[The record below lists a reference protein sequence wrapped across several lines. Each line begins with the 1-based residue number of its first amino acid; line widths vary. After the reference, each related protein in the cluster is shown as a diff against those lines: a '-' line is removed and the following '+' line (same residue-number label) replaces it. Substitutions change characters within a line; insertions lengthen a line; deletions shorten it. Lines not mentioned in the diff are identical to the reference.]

1 MADKASKL
9 TVSELDFDTIKTNLK
24 NFLGDQNELT
34 DYNFDGSTM
43 SILLDLMAYNTHYN
57 AFYLNMA
64 VNETFLDTAS
74 VRNSVISRAKHLGY
88 TPTSVLGG
96 KAYVDLT
103 IYPTDAPSTITIA
116 KNTQF
121 TSTVNG
127 ISYVFSTT
135 GSTSVSAD
143 ANGTYA
149 TANVELSQGIPLT
162 HRYTA
167 NTNDPDQGYFLPN
180 ANTDTSTLVVQVQ
193 TSATVTNTYTYSV
206 ANDTTTVNST
216 ANVYFLEEA
225 ENGKY
230 EVLFGDDVTGRKL
243 TNGNIVILTALVAD
257 AADPNGAKVFT
268 VTSGVGGYSN
278 VTVSTLSTASG
289 GAARDSLTDIKFNAP
304 RSYQAQ
310 NRAVT
315 TNDYIRILQR
325 DYTAADSVIAWGGE
339 ENDPPVYGKI
349 YIAVK
354 PTSGLALST
363 ATKNY
368 IKNTILNNRNV
379 VSITPE
385 IQDPDYLYITTTSTV
400 KYDSTKT
407 SNTAAT
413 IKSLITNT
421 IYQYGV
427 SSLGLFSNE
436 FRYSPLIKQIDET
449 ETAIESSLNTV
460 KLRRTFT
467 PTLNTASSYTL
478 KYSNEIYHPFTDYI
492 GSVNS
497 TQFSH
502 YDDDSILRTSC
513 ALQDSNGTMQVYRTS
528 GADRI
533 VVANNVGTV
542 TYSSGKIALSNFKPL
557 EVTDGTANVSVTVAL
572 ASSDITPQRE
582 QILLISNS
590 DINITMSDT
599 AGTGTDTAVT
609 STTASGATSGGSSGG
624 GGTGSSY

>member
-74 VRNSVISRAKHLGY
+74 VRNSVVSRAKHLGY

-96 KAYVDLT
+96 KAYVDMT
-103 IYPTDAPSTITIA
+103 IYPTDAPSAITIA

-127 ISYVFSTT
+127 ISYVFSTS
-135 GSTSVSAD
+135 GSTSVSVD
-143 ANGTYA
+143 ANGAYT
-149 TANVELSQGIPLT
+149 TANVELSQGIPLS

-167 NTNDPDQGYFLPN
+167 NTNDPDQGFFLPN

-193 TSATVTNTYTYSV
+193 SSATVTNTYTYSV

-230 EVLFGDDVTGRKL
+230 EVLFGDDITGRKL
-243 TNGNIVILTALVAD
+243 TSGNIVILTALVAD
-257 AADPNGAKVFT
+257 ATDPNGAKVFT
-268 VTSGVGGYSN
+268 ATSGVGGYSN
-278 VTVSTLSTASG
+278 VTVSTLSTSSG
-289 GAARDSLTDIKFNAP
+289 GAEKDSLSDIKFNAP

-363 ATKNY
+363 STKNY
-368 IKNTILNNRNV
+368 IKNTVLSNRNV

-385 IQDPDYLYITTTSTV
+385 IQDPDYLYITTSSTV

-407 SNTAAT
+407 SNTADT

-427 SSLGLFSNE
+427 TNLGLFSNE
-436 FRYSPLIKQIDET
+436 FRYSPLIKKIDET

-460 KLRRTFT
+460 KLRRTFP

-478 KYSNEIYHPFTDYI
+478 KYSNEIYHPFTNYI
-492 GSVNS
+492 GSVDS

-502 YDDDSILRTSC
+502 YDDDAILRTDCS
-513 ALQDSNGTMQVYRTS
+513 LQDSDGTMQVYRTS
-528 GADRI
+528 GSDKI

-542 TYSSGKIALSNFKPL
+542 TYSSGKIALSNFKPIII
-557 EVTDGTANVSVTVAL
+557 TDGTANVSVTVAL

-590 DINITMSDT
+590 DIVITMSDT

>member
-74 VRNSVISRAKHLGY
+74 VRNSVVSRAKHLGY
-88 TPTSVLGG
+88 TPTSVQGG

-103 IYPTDAPSTITIA
+103 IYPTDSPSTITIA
-116 KNTQF
+116 KSTQF

-135 GSTSVSAD
+135 GSTSISVDAD
-143 ANGTYA
+143 GAYT
-149 TANVELSQGIPLT
+149 TANVELSQGIPLS

-167 NTNDPDQGYFLPN
+167 NTNDPDQGFFLPN

-193 TSATVTNTYTYSV
+193 SSATVTNTYTYSV

-243 TNGNIVILTALVAD
+243 TSGNIVILTALVAD
-257 AADPNGAKVFT
+257 ATDPNGAKVFT
-268 VTSGVGGYSN
+268 ATSGVGGYSN
-278 VTVSTLSTASG
+278 VTVSTLSTSSG
-289 GAARDSLTDIKFNAP
+289 GAEKDSLTNIKFNAP

-325 DYTAADSVIAWGGE
+325 DYTAAESVIAWGGE

-363 ATKNY
+363 STKNY
-368 IKNTILNNRNV
+368 IKNTILSNRNV

-400 KYDSTKT
+400 KYDSTQT

-413 IKSLITNT
+413 IKSLISNT

-427 SSLGLFSNE
+427 TNLGLFSNE
-436 FRYSPLIKQIDET
+436 FRYSPLIRKIDET

-460 KLRRTFT
+460 KLRRTFA

-478 KYSNEIYHPFTDYI
+478 KYSNEIYHPFTNYV
-492 GSVNS
+492 GSIDS

-502 YDDDSILRTSC
+502 YDDDAILRIAC
-513 ALQDSNGTMQVYRTS
+513 ALQDSNGIMQVYRTS
-528 GADRI
+528 GSDKI

-542 TYSSGKIALSNFKPL
+542 AYSSGKVALSNFKPIII
-557 EVTDGTANVSVTVAL
+557 TDGTANVSVTVAL
-572 ASSDITPQRE
+572 ASSDITPRRE

-590 DINITMSDT
+590 DIVITMSDT

-609 STTASGATSGGSSGG
+609 STTASGSTSGGSSGG